1 MYKLGIWSLSKH
13 FQNKVFLSIRNN
25 KKIKIV
31 SILTKQKFDKSFKL
45 LKKNWIDDEKKFFKN
60 SNFQYV
66 YISSVNSNHYENCK
80 TALNNKVNV
89 ICEKP
94 ICLTVIQLK
103 KLIQISKLNKRKF
116 FEVNQY
122 IYHPLFITLK
132 KIIKKKKIGDIVSV
146 KSAFKIP
153 LFDKDNF
160 RFQKKLGGGAINDIG
175 YYPISIMYNL
185 FDSKKIKILKS
196 NILKKNR
203 IDFKG
208 NLISKNEN
216 NIKFD
221 LSWGFKS
228 NYENFISIIGE
239 KGTIKAKFIFSKQI
253 NQDGEIEIIA
263 NKKEILKI
271 KKANQINLFFEKILG
286 ANNSSFRNNLKNT
299 ENILKVMQKLKKK

>member
-1 MYKLGIWSLSKH
+1 
-13 FQNKVFLSIRNN
+13 
-25 KKIKIV
+25 
-31 SILTKQKFDKSFKL
+31 
-45 LKKNWIDDEKKFFKN
+45 
-60 SNFQYV
+60 
-66 YISSVNSNHYENCK
+66 
-80 TALNNKVNV
+80 
-89 ICEKP
+89 
-94 ICLTVIQLK
+94 
-103 KLIQISKLNKRKF
+103 
-116 FEVNQY
+116 
-122 IYHPLFITLK
+122 
-132 KIIKKKKIGDIVSV
+132 
-146 KSAFKIP
+146 
-153 LFDKDNF
+153 
-160 RFQKKLGGGAINDIG
+160 
-175 YYPISIMYNL
+175 MYNL

-286 ANNSSFRNNLKNT
+286 ANNSSFINNLKNT